1 MREPNKK
8 RTLPVNYLR
17 KFRLARGLSL
27 GEVAAI
33 LGFRSTS
40 AVSRWE
46 RGLSLPDM
54 QNLLRL
60 SALYRTF
67 ADALYPEIA
76 SDLKREVVEHENR
89 ARNVARTVIAGPRG
103 IDIESMRSKSNFESI
118 SNPRR
123 DA

>member
-8 RTLPVNYLR
+8 RTLPINYLR

-76 SDLKREVVEHENR
+76 SDLKKEVMEYERRVG
-89 ARNVARTVIAGPRG
+89 AVARSFAARRG
-103 IDIESMRSKSNFESI
+103 VEIESMRISSNFESI

>member
-8 RTLPVNYLR
+8 RTLPINYLR

-76 SDLKREVVEHENR
+76 SDLKREVMEYERRVG
-89 ARNVARTVIAGPRG
+89 AVARGFAARRG
-103 IDIESMRSKSNFESI
+103 VEIESMRINSDFESI

-123 DA
+123 DT